1 MTSLLSL
8 PREMQLHILSLLPMR
23 ELLRL
28 SHTCHSLKDLAKDPS
43 VWRRLILS
51 YKKIKNNTKAC
62 REKVARCS
70 KLRELIIIHQEDKPQ
85 SDKVLSVVM
94 KAKSTLTTLSIRK
107 IKLCNS
113 SFKKI
118 SKLTQ
123 LTKLAINVYRIKA
136 DGLSD
141 LKNLTKL
148 RSLEIRELYREIY
161 DLNNV
166 VDFFSRL
173 NQLEEVKLIESLSV
187 VKDKVIESLVEN
199 NPKLHHLEINMLGF
213 RGRREPFDFLAA
225 QQLTSKGLNFL
236 ADRCPQLTHIDIGNS
251 LYIFTNSDI
260 SRLSS
265 KCSKLKYVNL
275 ENTGIGDA
283 VLRSLAHDC
292 PGLEHLV
299 VSQCLELTEIGI
311 NEFLDTASRAKL
323 KHLDIRD
330 CNFSELF
337 VTILK
342 LNYPLIKIVDYDD
355 CVRTEN

>member
-148 RSLEIRELYREIY
+148 RSLEIRELYDRVYGEILVVIK
-161 DLNNV
+161 DV
-166 VDFFSRL
+166 VDFFSSL
-173 NQLEEVKLIESLSV
+173 NQLEEVKLIESWTV

-199 NPKLHHLEINMLGF
+199 NPKLHHLEINMLGLEEQPSLIIF
-213 RGRREPFDFLAA
+213 EC
-225 QQLTSKGLNFL
+225 QTKLTSMGLNYL
-236 ADRCPQLTHIDIGNS
+236 AENCPQLTHIDIGNS
-251 LYIFTNSDI
+251 LNVFKDSDI
-260 SRLSS
+260 FRLSS

-275 ENTGIGDA
+275 ENTRLGDA

-299 VSQCLELTEIGI
+299 VSGCSEITEMGI
-311 NEFLDTASRAKL
+311 KEFLDTASQAKF
-323 KHLDIRD
+323 KRLDIRD
-330 CNFSELF
+330 CDFGELF
-337 VTILK
+337 VTILQVEH
-342 LNYPLIKIVDYDD
+342 PLVKIVD
-355 CVRTEN
+355 